1 MQLSCVFSYPRG
13 WRYCSALALLVPRV
27 RADHHDAAVAAD
39 DPALAAD
46 LLDARLDLHGKLLL
60 VARRAGLVSSWHR
73 GARMPLLVPINDATA
88 AEVIRAE
95 LYDHPVVGQN
105 PDVVHPHLPADM
117 GEYLVPV
124 VQLHTEEGIRQRLH
138 HRAFDLDGAVFLGHV
153 LRASSCVVMVGI
165 AAVRSSPGGKRRTRR
180 DASPVRTVLLN
191 DKAPDGKASRW
202 AAAESTVPIPRTR
215 TGSITPK
222 PGSLFQGNRF
232 RRKPLGRL

>member
-138 HRAFDLDGAVFLGHV
+138 HRAFNLDGAVFLGHV
-153 LRASSCVVMVGI
+153 LRTSSCVVLVGDWLF
-165 AAVRSSPGGKRRTRR
+165 AAAHTDKSSWTTVLPRGMRPCGKRA
-180 DASPVRTVLLN
+180 DGPQQSLLH
-191 DKAPDGKASRW
+191 PSREREP
-202 AAAESTVPIPRTR
+202 AA
-215 TGSITPK
+215 
-222 PGSLFQGNRF
+222 
-232 RRKPLGRL
+232 